1 MYVYL
6 CSVCASISEDEAQE
20 ALLGVIS
27 EPLSPRPTQ
36 PSIPAGLLG
45 AISDRCCYGKSAV
58 NEMDIYQ
65 IISTSA
71 LHVSGRDS
79 SSVCLSVC
87 LVITAFHSLVY
98 V

>member
-1 MYVYL
+1 MYVFTLYL

-20 ALLGVIS
+20 A
-27 EPLSPRPTQ
+27 
-36 PSIPAGLLG
+36 LLG

-79 SSVCLSVC
+79 SSVCLSV
-87 LVITAFHSLVY
+87 LLSLHSIH
-98 V
+98 